1 MTDKSRFTDTLTRI
15 ARPLMLTHAGLIAER
30 LARAFW
36 PLWSVVILALALL
49 MLGLQD
55 MVRVEVVWGV
65 GAALGLMAIAFAVR
79 GGMRFR
85 WPGREEAIGRLDA
98 SLRGRPLQ
106 ALRDDQAIGA
116 GDFGSEALW
125 RAHLDRMA
133 ARAATARAV
142 EPDLRVSSRD
152 VFGLRFVALT
162 VFMVAVLFGSFWR
175 VGSVAGMAPG
185 GGAALA
191 AGPSWEGWIE
201 PPFYTG
207 LPVLYLA
214 DLDGVI
220 EVPKGSKATLRLY
233 GEVGALRVE
242 QSVAPE
248 VEDPAAP
255 AQSFAMVQ
263 DGELSIAGPGGETWQ
278 VSLSADMAPTVS
290 VTGPAEASLRGEFKL
305 PFQAADD
312 FGVEGGEA
320 VIALNLD
327 AVDRRHG
334 LARDPE
340 PREPIRMVMP
350 LPIAGDRTKFQ
361 QDLIEDL
368 SLHPWA
374 NMPVTVTITARDAAD
389 QTGSSAPFETLL
401 SSRRFF
407 DPLAASLIEQRR
419 DLLWNRDNAR
429 RIVQVMKAVSWQP
442 EGLFRN
448 ETAYLRMRVL
458 LRRMDTITRYAR
470 LTDTQVEEMAQAL
483 WDLALLIED
492 GDLDDARER
501 MQRAQERLSEAMKNG
516 ASPEE
521 IARLMQELRDATQ
534 DYMRQLSREAAED
547 GQMGEELSA
556 EQMENAMRL
565 SQDDLQAM
573 MDRIQE
579 LMEQGRMAEAQQALE
594 ELQRMME
601 NMRVTQGQQGQQQS
615 PGQQAMEGLS
625 ETLRDQ
631 QGLSDQAF
639 RDLQEQFNP
648 NANRGE
654 SQQNQGR
661 DGNQGQ
667 GQQHGQGSQGQREGQ
682 GQGQQ
687 QPGQGNRPGQQFG
700 QGQQPGQQGQ
710 PGGSGEQSLEGSLAD
725 RQQALRDELNRQRGN
740 LPGMSGEAGRAA
752 REALERAER
761 SMRGAEDALRE
772 NDLAEAIDRQSDAME
787 ALREGLRNMGE
798 AMAEEQRQRAGQQGQ
813 AQGNAGG
820 ERNDPLGRQA
830 GTNGDMGSQQDML
843 QDNDVYRRALELEQ
857 ELRRRSGEGDRPEV
871 ERDYLKRLLE
881 RF

>member
-1 MTDKSRFTDTLTRI
+1 MTDRTLFSDTLSRI
-15 ARPLMLTHAGLIAER
+15 SRPLTLTHIGLVAER
-30 LARAFW
+30 AARAFW
-36 PLWSVVILALALL
+36 PLWTVVILALALL
-49 MLGLQD
+49 MLGVHDL
-55 MVRVEVVWGV
+55 VAVEVVWGV
-65 GAALGLMAIAFAVR
+65 GTALILMAAGFLIR
-79 GGMRFR
+79 GVMRFR
-85 WPGREEAIGRLDA
+85 WPSREDAIARLDA
-98 SLRGRPLQ
+98 SLTGRPLQ
-106 ALRDDQAIGA
+106 ALRDAQAIGA
-116 GDFGSEALW
+116 GDFGSEGLW
-125 RAHLDRMA
+125 RAHQDRMA
-133 ARAATARAV
+133 QRAATAKHV

-162 VFMVAVLFGSFWR
+162 LLMIAMLFGSFWR

-201 PPFYTG
+201 PPLYTG

-214 DLDGVI
+214 DLDETI
-220 EVPKGSKATLRLY
+220 TVPKGSKATLRLY
-233 GEVGALRVE
+233 GEVGALSVE
-242 QSVAPE
+242 QSVGAP
-248 VEDPAAP
+248 VEDPSAP
-255 AQSFAMVQ
+255 AQSFELVN
-263 DGELSIAGPGGETWQ
+263 DGNLEITGPGGDAWQ
-278 VSLSADMAPTVS
+278 VMLSPDMAPTVS
-290 VTGPAEASLRGEFKL
+290 VVGPAEASLRGEFSL
-305 PFQAADD
+305 PFRAEDD

-320 VIALNLD
+320 VIALDLD
-327 AVDRRHG
+327 SVDRRYG
-334 LARDPE
+334 LAIDPE
-340 PREPIRMVMP
+340 QREPIRMQMP
-350 LPIAGDRTKFQ
+350 LPIAGDRTAFQ
-361 QDLIEDL
+361 QDLIEDF
-368 SLHPWA
+368 SEHPWA

-389 QTGSSAPFETLL
+389 QTGQSAAFETRL

-407 DPLAASLIEQRR
+407 DPLAAALIEQRR

-429 RIVQVMKAVSWQP
+429 RIVQVMKAMSWEP
-442 EGLFRN
+442 EGLFRS

-458 LRRMDTITRYAR
+458 LRRMDTITRYAS
-470 LTDTQVEEMAQAL
+470 LNDEQVEEMAQSL

-516 ASPEE
+516 ASNEE

-534 DYMRQLSREAAED
+534 DYMRQLSREAAEE
-547 GQMGEELSA
+547 GEMGEELSA

-654 SQQNQGR
+654 SSQNQGR

-667 GQQHGQGSQGQREGQ
+667 GQQHGQGAQGQRD

-687 QPGQGNRPGQQFG
+687 GQQQGNSQGQQQG
-700 QGQQPGQQGQ
+700 QGQQPGQ
-710 PGGSGEQSLEGSLAD
+710 PGGGGGDQSLEGNLAD
-725 RQQALRDELNRQRGN
+725 RQQQLRDELNRQRNN
-740 LPGMSGEAGRAA
+740 LPGLGGEAGEAA
-752 REALERAER
+752 RDALERAER
-761 SMRGAEDALRE
+761 AMRGAEDALR
-772 NDLAEAIDRQSDAME
+772 NDDLAEAIDQQSDAME

-798 AMAEEQRQRAGQQGQ
+798 AMAEEQRQRQGQQGQ
-813 AQGNAGG
+813 AEGNTGG

-830 GTNGDMGSQQDML
+830 GTNGEMGSQQDML
-843 QDNDVYRRALELEQ
+843 QDRDVYRRALELEE
-857 ELRRRSGEGDRPEV
+857 ELRRRSGEGERPEV

>member
-1 MTDKSRFTDTLTRI
+1 MTDRSLFTETLRRI
-15 ARPLMLTHAGLIAER
+15 SRPLMLTHAGLVAER

-36 PLWSVVILALALL
+36 PLWSVLIFTLALL
-49 MLGLQD
+49 MLGVQD
-55 MVRVEVVWGV
+55 MVPVEVVWGM
-65 GAALGLMAIAFAVR
+65 GAALAVLAIGALLR
-79 GGMRFR
+79 GAMRFR
-85 WPGREEAIGRLDA
+85 WPGRDEAIGRLDA

-106 ALRDDQAIGA
+106 ALRDSQTIGA
-116 GDFGSEALW
+116 GDFGSEGLW
-125 RAHLDRMA
+125 RAHQARMA
-133 ARAATARAV
+133 DRARSAKAV
-142 EPDLRVSSRD
+142 EPDLRVSNRD

-162 VFMVAVLFGSFWR
+162 VFMVAALFGSFWR
-175 VGSVAGMAPG
+175 VGTVAGMAPG

-191 AGPSWEGWIE
+191 AGPAWEGWIE
-201 PPFYTG
+201 PPLYTG

-214 DLDGVI
+214 DLDGTI

-233 GEVGALRVE
+233 GEVGALSVD
-242 QSVAPE
+242 QSVGAA
-248 VEDPAAP
+248 VEDPTAP
-255 AQSFAMVQ
+255 AQSYEMTQ
-263 DGELSIAGPGGETWQ
+263 DGTLAITGPGGEAWQ
-278 VSLSADMAPTVS
+278 VLLSRDAPPRVEI
-290 VTGPAEASLRGEFKL
+290 TGEAEASIRGEFKL
-305 PFQAADD
+305 PFRAEDD

-320 VIALNLD
+320 VITLNLD
-327 AVDRRHG
+327 AVDRRYG
-334 LARDPE
+334 LTRDPE
-340 PREPIRMVMP
+340 PRDPIRLVMP
-350 LPIAGDRTKFQ
+350 LPIAGDRTLFTQ
-361 QDLIEDL
+361 ELIEDL
-368 SLHPWA
+368 SQHPWA
-374 NMPVTVTITARDAAD
+374 NMPVTITLTATDAAG
-389 QTGSSAPFETLL
+389 QSGQSAPFETRL

-407 DPLAASLIEQRR
+407 DPLAAALIEQRR
-419 DLLWNRDNAR
+419 DLLWNRDNDR
-429 RIVQVMKAVSWQP
+429 RIVQVMKAISWQP
-442 EGLFRN
+442 EGLFRS

-458 LRRMDTITRYAR
+458 LRRMDTITQYAS
-470 LTDTQVEEMAQAL
+470 LTDEQVTDLSQAL

-516 ASPEE
+516 ASDEE

-534 DYMRQLSREAAED
+534 DYMRQLSREAAEE

-579 LMEQGRMAEAQQALE
+579 LMEQGRMAEAHQALE

-601 NMRVTQGQQGQQQS
+601 NMRVTQGQGGQQQS

-625 ETLRDQ
+625 ETLREQ

-648 NANRGE
+648 NANRGDNA
-654 SQQNQGR
+654 QNEGR
-661 DGNQGQ
+661 DGNQGR
-667 GQQHGQGSQGQREGQ
+667 GQQHGQGAQGQRQGEGQQEGQGQGNQQSQQQ

-687 QPGQGNRPGQQFG
+687 Q
-700 QGQQPGQQGQ
+700 GQ
-710 PGGSGEQSLEGSLAD
+710 PGGGGDGSLEGDLAG
-725 RQQALRDELNRQRGN
+725 RQQALRNELNRQRGN
-740 LPGMSGEAGRAA
+740 LPGMSGEAGEAA

-761 SMRGAEDALRE
+761 SMQGAEDALRD
-772 NDLAEAIDRQSDAME
+772 NDLAEAIDQQSDAME

-813 AQGNAGG
+813 AQGNQGG

-830 GTNGDMGSQQDML
+830 GTNGEMGSQQDML
-843 QDNDVYRRALELEQ
+843 QDRDVYRRALELEQ
-857 ELRRRSGEGDRPEV
+857 ELRRRSGDGDRPEV

>member
-1 MTDKSRFTDTLTRI
+1 
-15 ARPLMLTHAGLIAER
+15 
-30 LARAFW
+30 
-36 PLWSVVILALALL
+36 
-49 MLGLQD
+49 
-55 MVRVEVVWGV
+55 
-65 GAALGLMAIAFAVR
+65 
-79 GGMRFR
+79 
-85 WPGREEAIGRLDA
+85 
-98 SLRGRPLQ
+98 
-106 ALRDDQAIGA
+106 
-116 GDFGSEALW
+116 
-125 RAHLDRMA
+125 
-133 ARAATARAV
+133 
-142 EPDLRVSSRD
+142 
-152 VFGLRFVALT
+152 
-162 VFMVAVLFGSFWR
+162 
-175 VGSVAGMAPG
+175 
-185 GGAALA
+185 
-191 AGPSWEGWIE
+191 
-201 PPFYTG
+201 
-207 LPVLYLA
+207 
-214 DLDGVI
+214 
-220 EVPKGSKATLRLY
+220 
-233 GEVGALRVE
+233 
-242 QSVAPE
+242 
-248 VEDPAAP
+248 
-255 AQSFAMVQ
+255 
-263 DGELSIAGPGGETWQ
+263 
-278 VSLSADMAPTVS
+278 
-290 VTGPAEASLRGEFKL
+290 
-305 PFQAADD
+305 
-312 FGVEGGEA
+312 
-320 VIALNLD
+320 
-327 AVDRRHG
+327 
-334 LARDPE
+334 
-340 PREPIRMVMP
+340 MP

>member
-1 MTDKSRFTDTLTRI
+1 MTDRTLFTETLARI
-15 ARPLMLTHAGLIAER
+15 ARPLTLTHIGLVAER
-30 LARAFW
+30 VARAFW
-36 PLWSVVILALALL
+36 PFWSVTILALALL
-49 MLGLQD
+49 MLGVQD
-55 MVRVEVVWGV
+55 IVAVEVVWGI
-65 GAALGLMAIAFAVR
+65 GAALLILAGGFLIRGLL
-79 GGMRFR
+79 RFR
-85 WPGREEAIGRLDA
+85 WPGREEAIGRLDS
-98 SLRGRPLQ
+98 SLLGRPLQ
-106 ALRDDQAIGA
+106 ALRDGQAIGA
-116 GDFGSEALW
+116 GDFGSETLW
-125 RAHLDRMA
+125 QAHQSRMA
-133 ARAATARAV
+133 TRAVTARAV

-152 VFGLRFVALT
+152 VFGLRFIALT
-162 VFMVAVLFGSFWR
+162 LLMIALLFGSFWR

-191 AGPSWEGWIE
+191 AGPAWEGWIE
-201 PPFYTG
+201 PPLYTG
-207 LPVLYLA
+207 LPVLYLG
-214 DLDGVI
+214 DLDETI
-220 EVPKGSKATLRLY
+220 AVPQGSKATLRLY
-233 GEVGALRVE
+233 GEVGALSVE
-242 QSVAPE
+242 QSVAAP
-248 VEDPAAP
+248 VEDPSAP
-255 AQSFAMVQ
+255 AQSFEMTR
-263 DGELSIAGPGGETWQ
+263 DGDLTINGPGGETWQ
-278 VSLSADMAPTVS
+278 VLLSDDLAPSVT
-290 VTGPAEASLRGEFKL
+290 VTGPAEASLRGEFRL
-305 PFQAADD
+305 PFTAQDD
-312 FGVEGGEA
+312 YGVEGGEA
-320 VIALNLD
+320 VIALNL
-327 AVDRRHG
+327 AEVDRRYG
-334 LARDPE
+334 LERDPE
-340 PREPIRMVMP
+340 PRDPIRMAMP
-350 LPIAGDRTKFQ
+350 LPIAGDRTKFEQ
-361 QDLIEDL
+361 ELIEDL
-368 SLHPWA
+368 SEHPWA
-374 NMPVTVTITARDAAD
+374 NMPVTITITAYDAAE
-389 QTGSSAPFETLL
+389 QAAASEPFQTLL

-407 DPLAASLIEQRR
+407 DPLASALIEQRR

-429 RIVQVMKAVSWQP
+429 RIVQVMKAVSWEP

-458 LRRMDTITRYAR
+458 LRRMDTITRYAS
-470 LTDTQVEEMAQAL
+470 LNDEQVEELSQGL

-501 MQRAQERLSEAMKNG
+501 MKRAQERLTEAMKNG
-516 ASPEE
+516 ASNEE

-594 ELQRMME
+594 ELQKMME
-601 NMRVTQGQQGQQQS
+601 NLRMTQGQSGQQSS

-654 SQQNQGR
+654 SGENQGR

-667 GQQHGQGSQGQREGQ
+667 GQQHGQGAQGQREGQ
-682 GQGQQ
+682 QQGQQ
-687 QPGQGNRPGQQFG
+687 PGGGGQPGQQLGQGNQ
-700 QGQQPGQQGQ
+700 QGQQPGQ
-710 PGGSGEQSLEGSLAD
+710 PGGSGDPSLEGSLAD
-725 RQQALRDELNRQRGN
+725 RQQQLRDELNRQRNN
-740 LPGMSGEAGRAA
+740 LPGMGGEAGEAA

-761 SMRGAEDALRE
+761 AMRGAEDALRD

-813 AQGNAGG
+813 AQGNTGG

-830 GTNGDMGSQQDML
+830 GTNGEMGSQQDML
-843 QDNDVYRRALELEQ
+843 QDNDVYRRALELEE